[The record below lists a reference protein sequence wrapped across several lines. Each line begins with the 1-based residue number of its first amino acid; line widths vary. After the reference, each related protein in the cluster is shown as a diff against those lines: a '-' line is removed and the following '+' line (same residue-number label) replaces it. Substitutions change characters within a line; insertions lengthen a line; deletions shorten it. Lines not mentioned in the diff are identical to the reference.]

1 LKSFIKLAFKTV
13 ITIAVLLLLAYFGWK
28 YALPR
33 LDEKVSRQRESTVVK
48 KVFDGDTFEAD
59 VNGKTEKIR
68 MLGIDTPEK
77 SESDKL
83 DREVERT
90 QSDKKTIQTLGELAY
105 KYTLNLIGGKKIT
118 LTSEPG
124 GDDRDRYGRLLR
136 YVWLE
141 DGTFVNKKIVEDG
154 YANAYRRYNLTRQNE
169 LVEAEKLAREN
180 KKGLWGDVDG
190 LKYFDGRDK

>member
-1 LKSFIKLAFKTV
+1 LKSFIRLAFKTV

-83 DREVERT
+83 NRETERT

>member
-1 LKSFIKLAFKTV
+1 MKSFIRLAFKTV